1 MSSDLDTLLE
11 MGFDK
16 SRAELAVKKGG
27 GLEGAMNWLEKTQ
40 DTPLDEL
47 QAEEA
52 AGPSTATLE
61 EGQVAKSIVCNDCGK
76 KFRNQELAGFHAEK
90 TGHDDFAESIEE
102 IAALTEEE
110 KKERLQEM
118 RSKLAEKRAAQ
129 AVKDKE
135 DARANEK
142 IRQKA
147 TQESQDVKEELQ
159 RKQQIKDAAK
169 KRQEKIDDIEAKKRI
184 KAKIEADKEER
195 RRKAEQAK
203 AVREGKPDPALAG
216 ASTPAASTPAAAK
229 PTVNHAEARL
239 RVQTSA
245 GNIMKTL
252 PAETTL
258 FELAQQLQSE
268 NGVTVNK
275 FSLNFPRKVFEGVDL
290 GKTLKEAG
298 LVPSAALIAQ

>member
-1 MSSDLDTLLE
+1 MSSDLDTLLD

-16 SRAELAVKKGG
+16 SRAELAVKRGG
-27 GLEGAMNWLEKTQ
+27 GLEGAINWLGETQ

-52 AGPSTATLE
+52 AGPTTAALD

-76 KFRNQELAGFHAEK
+76 KFRGQDAAGFHAEK
-90 TGHDDFAESIEE
+90 TGHDDFAESTEE

-110 KKERLQEM
+110 KKARLDEM

-147 TQESQDVKEELQ
+147 TQESQDVKEEL
-159 RKQQIKDAAK
+159 KKKEQIKEAAK
-169 KRQEKIDDIEAKKRI
+169 KRQDKIDDIEAKKRI

-203 AVREGKPDPALAG
+203 ALREGKPDPALAG
-216 ASTPAASTPAAAK
+216 ASTSAAAPAAAAK
-229 PTVNHAEARL
+229 PAVSHNEARL

-268 NGVTVNK
+268 NGVTVNR
-275 FSLNFPRKVFEGVDL
+275 FSMNFPRKVFEGVDL

-298 LVPSAALIAQ
+298 LVPSAALVAQ